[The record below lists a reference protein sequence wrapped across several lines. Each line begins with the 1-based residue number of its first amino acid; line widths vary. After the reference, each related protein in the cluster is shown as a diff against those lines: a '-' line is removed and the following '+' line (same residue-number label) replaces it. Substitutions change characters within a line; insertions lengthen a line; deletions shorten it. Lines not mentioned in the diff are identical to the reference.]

1 MSTSTNQMMRVWKN
15 ILKKVHLT
23 QNLKKTSMGIAEES
37 GENAKEEDAR
47 EAKNEANLK
56 KDQYH

>member
-1 MSTSTNQMMRVWKN
+1 MSTSTNQMMMVWKN

-23 QNLKKTSMGIAEES
+23 QNLRKTSTGIAEES

-47 EAKNEANLK
+47 EARIEANLK
-56 KDQYH
+56 KDPYH

>member
-1 MSTSTNQMMRVWKN
+1 MMRVWKN